1 MGNWKYPILLISG
14 IGISNLGNWIYLIA
28 INISI
33 LNLTGSAAAVAGLYV
48 IRPIAILLTNTW
60 AGSLI
65 DRVNKRRVMITVDII
80 RGILIFVIPFM
91 SSLWSIYSVLL
102 LISIAGAFFGPS
114 SSVYITKL
122 VPSEHRKRFNSL
134 MSMTGSGAFLAGPA
148 IAGLLIMSTSTDI
161 CIFINAVTFLLC
173 ALVIFFLPNVDTDLE
188 QRKEPIRLPMLMNDY
203 RVIADFAKEMKYFM
217 LIYFLFQMTMLIN
230 FSLDS
235 QEATFI
241 KTHLLLSD
249 QSYGL
254 IVSLTGAGA
263 LAGAACG
270 ALFANKLSIR
280 LYLGVGMLFTQ
291 IGYLLFYL
299 SEDFITATLSF
310 VFLGFFMSF
319 GNTGYTTFY
328 QKNVPVSIMGR
339 FGSLA
344 ELIQA
349 AVQIIL
355 TLLVGAAAELF
366 SLQLVCFLFAAT
378 ALGLAIVLLI
388 AGFNPSKSMYY
399 DDNSPSA

>member
-65 DRVNKRRVMITVDII
+65 DRVNKRQVMITVDII

-91 SSLWSIYSVLL
+91 PSLWSIYSVLL

-122 VPSEHRKRFNSL
+122 VPSEQRKRFNSL
-134 MSMTGSGAFLAGPA
+134 MSMTGSGAFLLGPA

-161 CIFINAVTFLLC
+161 CIFINGVTFLLC
-173 ALVIFFLPNVDTDLE
+173 ALIIFFLPNVDNDLE
-188 QRKEPIRLPMLMNDY
+188 HRKEPIRLPMLINDY
-203 RVIADFAKEMKYFM
+203 RVIADFAKGTKYFM

-270 ALFANKLSIR
+270 ALLANKLSTR

-291 IGYLLFYL
+291 IGYLSFYL
-299 SEDFITATLSF
+299 SDDFITATLSF
-310 VFLGFFMSF
+310 VFLGFFMAF
-319 GNTGYTTFY
+319 GNTGYATFF
-328 QKNVPVSIMGR
+328 QRNVPVSIMGR

-366 SLQLVCFLFAAT
+366 SLQLVCFLFAAI

-388 AGFNPSKSMYY
+388 ASFNPSKSMYY
-399 DDNSPSA
+399 EENTSI

>member
-1 MGNWKYPILLISG
+1 MGKWKHPFLLISG
-14 IGISNLGNWIYLIA
+14 VGISNLGNWIYLIA
-28 INISI
+28 INIAI

-65 DRVNKRRVMITVDII
+65 DRVNKRRVMITVDVI
-80 RGILIFVIPFM
+80 RGILIFLIPFM
-91 SSLWSIYSVLL
+91 PSLWAIYAVLM

-114 SSVYITKL
+114 SAVYITKL
-122 VPSEHRKRFNSL
+122 VPSEQRKRFNSL
-134 MSMTGSGAFLAGPA
+134 MSMTGSGAFLLGPA
-148 IAGLLIMSTSTDI
+148 IAGLLIMYTSTDI
-161 CIFINAVTFLLC
+161 CIFINAFTFLFC
-173 ALVIFFLPNVDTDLE
+173 ALVIFFLPNVDDDLK
-188 QRKEPIRLPMLMNDY
+188 QTKEPIRLPMLIQDWK
-203 RVIADFAKEMKYFM
+203 VIAGFAKKMKYFM

-235 QEATFI
+235 QEATYI

-249 QSYGL
+249 QRYGL

-270 ALFANKLSIR
+270 ALFAKKLSLR
-280 LYLGVGMLFTQ
+280 LFLGVGMLLTQ

-299 SEDFITATLSF
+299 SNEFITATLSF

-319 GNTGYTTFY
+319 ANTGYATFF
-328 QKNVPVSIMGR
+328 QKNVPVAIMGR

-355 TLLVGAAAELF
+355 TLIVGAAAELF
-366 SLQLVCFLFAAT
+366 SLQLVCVLFAGT
-378 ALGLAIVLLI
+378 ALGLAIVLLVAI
-388 AGFNPSKSMYY
+388 FNPTKSLYFEET
-399 DDNSPSA
+399 SASA

>member
-1 MGNWKYPILLISG
+1 MGNWKHPVLLISG

-65 DRVNKRRVMITVDII
+65 DRVNKRRMMITVDII

-91 SSLWSIYSVLL
+91 PSLWSIYSVLL

-122 VPSEHRKRFNSL
+122 VPSEQRIRFNSL
-134 MSMTGSGAFLAGPA
+134 MSMTGSGAFLLGPA
-148 IAGLLIMSTSTDI
+148 IAGLLLMYTSTDI

-173 ALVIFFLPNVDTDLE
+173 ALVIFFLPNVDNDLE
-188 QRKEPIRLPMLMNDY
+188 QRNEPIRLSMLINDY
-203 RVIADFAKEMKYFM
+203 RVIAGFAKGTKYFI
-217 LIYFLFQMTMLIN
+217 LIYFLFQIAMLIN

-254 IVSLTGAGA
+254 IVSLTGAGS
-263 LAGAACG
+263 LAGAALG
-270 ALFANKLSIR
+270 VLFANKLSTR
-280 LYLGVGMLFTQ
+280 LYLGVGMLLTQ

-299 SEDFITATLSF
+299 SDNFLTATLSF
-310 VFLGFFMSF
+310 VFLGVFMSF
-319 GNTGYTTFY
+319 GNTGYATFF

-349 AVQIIL
+349 TVQISL
-355 TLLVGAAAELF
+355 TLLLGAAAELF
-366 SLQLVCFLFAAT
+366 SLQLVCLLFAAT
-378 ALGLAIVLLI
+378 GLVLAIILLI
-388 AGFNPSKSMYY
+388 ASFHPSKSLYY
-399 DDNSPSA
+399 EENTSI